1 MAVKRNDTY
10 WEVVEAV
17 DKILDSYGRD
27 AIQEVPSRGRTLYG
41 YYPQF
46 VFDALN
52 EVIGAGNWGYEIL
65 NSSYEKEKRV
75 RKNGKE
81 EEVYVALVHVRV
93 WMMDKGNC
101 KEAFGGSDNYTVA
114 DALKGATTDAVQK
127 ALAMFSIG
135 HKAYRG
141 ELAPAKEDGKKGDK
155 SYLQEETGEPASE
168 KQKKLIKKLA
178 KERGMNTEFL
188 KEIAQ
193 ELGFELNSET
203 LTKFQASQ
211 LIERVK
217 NFPKVSA

>member
-1 MAVKRNDTY
+1 MAVRRNESY
-10 WEVVEAV
+10 VEIIKAV
-17 DKILDSYGRD
+17 DEILDSYGEK
-27 AIQEVPSRGRTLYG
+27 AVQEVPSKGRTLYG
-41 YYPQF
+41 YVPQF
-46 VFDALN
+46 VFDAIN
-52 EVIGAGNWGYEIL
+52 EVIGANWGYEIL
-65 NSSYEKEKRV
+65 SSSCEREERV
-75 RKNGKE
+75 RKNGNKDT
-81 EEVYVALVHVRV
+81 VYVAVVHVRV

>member
-1 MAVKRNDTY
+1 MAVRKNESY
-10 WEVVEAV
+10 VEIIKAV
-17 DKILDSYGRD
+17 DEILDSYGEK
-27 AIQEVPSRGRTLYG
+27 AIQEVPSRGRVLHG
-41 YYPQF
+41 YVPQF

-65 NSSYEKEKRV
+65 NSNYAKEVRE
-75 RKNGKE
+75 RKNGKKE
-81 EEVYVALVHVRV
+81 DVYVAVVHVRV

-101 KEAFGGSDNYTVA
+101 KEAFGGSENYTAA

-178 KERGMNTEFL
+178 KERGMSTESL